1 MAPWPEQGTET
12 KTPDKEEKGDVGN
25 TIYTVENEESS
36 ENSLACRSEQTPK
49 QIEEKEV
56 LTLDEGQLRAL
67 LDEAITYK
75 NPKDREGKSELF
87 KELLQEAEADESNSK
102 GLGSSL
108 SAKLPRSYN
117 LPVRRRHPRHQGR
130 ECGVGVSTTRGGSL
144 QNLHALGMGGG
155 RRRSGRSGDTL
166 VSARQREG
174 GSLPTNVNV
183 DNDADLDGIIC
194 PNYTSRATLEV
205 SGSCKDDNGIVE
217 DSNNLA
223 LFQGNCVP
231 SGTEHLQPGPNYNT
245 STRSSGQ
252 NPTKDDDI
260 DNKFA
265 STMSVSPLE
274 TGPVSYPVNPVTQ
287 HVSMFNI
294 PPPQIQIG
302 PDPSTKM
309 STFGKDGDT
318 KTRSWDVDQNQ
329 NSVGCL
335 RMDSNC
341 MDRKKTRRV
350 KTKNDRKYI
359 EITSENIEGF
369 RGGADIDTL
378 MEYIES
384 PSNILDKASK
394 ARANQSNGP
403 RNHVKVR
410 AKEEDSRPI
419 KRRTK
424 EKFQRCNSL
433 EEISKTKL
441 EDLTEESSSE
451 RVNGSQQALSQVQV
465 TVDDTQINK
474 KSTWGDEADVE
485 KSSSTVMKRTKE
497 LNKDRN
503 SPDAIQDSEF
513 HVVTKKQR
521 KKKRRTGCSGR
532 LGGSKQTYYSGRG
545 FPAHDRTLEQGGT
558 SGLLYQYRSRGEKD
572 NTQPRRK
579 SASSVPPSDKSD
591 SSDLDSVHSL
601 PVSSTTSRTKVGKNS
616 VSGGST
622 PQASY
627 ADIAR
632 TMASPPDIDHGKY
645 SPYLPSTGADL
656 DESSCDHPE
665 PSALLPSIL
674 SLKKDAMTDT
684 TCDITK
690 PALHKEEYPPLDIK
704 SADIFLDSSIKPRN
718 TPTRDNTGFENHT
731 KTILYVIPIS
741 SESGTGPRSTSVHT
755 PSACIKPF
763 TESDCKRPPV
773 ILMDEPIANSQ
784 IPSELTF
791 GFEVNQQLLQ
801 CEESTCSLNSVSA
814 QHAFHNDTQQT
825 FPADSYWRR
834 VIAYL
839 ATAWE
844 DTMRDLQLGRA
855 KYYDEH

>member
-1 MAPWPEQGTET
+1 MAPWPEQGNEP
-12 KTPDKEEKGDVGN
+12 KAPDKEEKRELVDIVP
-25 TIYTVENEESS
+25 TSETEDSPENSVACSS
-36 ENSLACRSEQTPK
+36 EQNPK
-49 QIEEKEV
+49 QSEEKEV

-87 KELLQEAEADESNSK
+87 KELLQEVESDESDSE
-102 GLGSSL
+102 GLESSL
-108 SAKLPRSYN
+108 SAKLPN
-117 LPVRRRHPRHQGR
+117 LPGRRKYPRHQGR

-155 RRRSGRSGDTL
+155 RRRSGRSGETL

-183 DNDADLDGIIC
+183 DNDADLDSIIC

-205 SGSCKDDNGIVE
+205 SGSSKDDNGIIE

-223 LFQGNCVP
+223 LFQGNCVLG
-231 SGTEHLQPGPNYNT
+231 GTEHLQPNSNYNT

-252 NPTKDDDI
+252 NTNKEDDYDS
-260 DNKFA
+260 KFA
-265 STMSVSPLE
+265 STMNVSPLE
-274 TGPVSYPVNPVTQ
+274 SGPVPYPPNPVPQ
-287 HVSMFNI
+287 HVSMINI

-302 PDPSTKM
+302 PDPSTRL
-309 STFGKDGDT
+309 STFSKDGDT

-335 RMDSNC
+335 RMDANC
-341 MDRKKTRRV
+341 FDRKKPRRV
-350 KTKNDRKYI
+350 KTKNDRNYI
-359 EITSENIEGF
+359 LAENIEGF

-394 ARANQSNGP
+394 ARASQSNGP

-441 EDLTEESSSE
+441 EDLTEESSNE
-451 RVNGSQQALSQVQV
+451 RVNGSQQTLSQVQV
-465 TVDDTQINK
+465 TVNDTEISK
-474 KSTWGDEADVE
+474 KTTWGNDADVE
-485 KSSSTVMKRTKE
+485 ESSTVMKRTKE

-532 LGGSKQTYYSGRG
+532 IGGSKQTYYSGRG

-616 VSGGST
+616 ISGGST

-645 SPYLPSTGADL
+645 SPYLSGTGADL
-656 DESSCDHPE
+656 DESSDHPE
-665 PSALLPSIL
+665 PSVTLPTSL

-684 TCDITK
+684 NCDIKK
-690 PALHKEEYPPLDIK
+690 PPLHKEEYPPLDFK
-704 SADIFLDSSIKPRN
+704 TADIVLDSTIKPRN
-718 TPTRDNTGFENHT
+718 TSSKDNIAFEIHT

-741 SESGTGPRSTSVHT
+741 ESGTGPRSNTVHM

-763 TESDCKRPPV
+763 TEPNTKRPPV
-773 ILMDEPIANSQ
+773 ILMDEPMANSQ

-801 CEESTCSLNSVSA
+801 CDETMCLNSGTTQQASY
-814 QHAFHNDTQQT
+814 NDTQQN
-825 FPADSYWRR
+825 FPADSYWGR

-839 ATAWE
+839 TTAWE
-844 DTMRDLQLGRA
+844 ETMQDVQLGKA
-855 KYYDEH
+855 KYYDRQ